1 MELIMREFTFTF
13 IIFAFILYFTSCGS
27 GIQTI
32 NIDLISDVNANGG
45 NAVVIKIY
53 QLTNNDKFLYASR
66 NSLLKNAQETLANEL
81 IPPFIEETIIPD
93 KNYEFKEL
101 EISKD
106 AAFIGVVGDFHTP
119 SKDGWRLIISVDSD
133 IDYLKILILENSL
146 SLQKE

>member
-1 MELIMREFTFTF
+1 MELIMRESKF
-13 IIFAFILYFTSCGS
+13 IIFAFIIYFTGCGS

-53 QLTNNDKFLYASR
+53 QLTNDDNFRYADFK
-66 NSLLKNAQETLANEL
+66 SLWKNAEKTLANEL
-81 IPPFIEETIIPD
+81 IPPFREELIIPN
-93 KNYEFKEL
+93 KNIEL
-101 EISKD
+101 MGFEISKD
-106 AAFIGVVGDFHTP
+106 AAFVGVVGDFHSP
-119 SKDGWRLIISVDSD
+119 STDGWRLIISVDSD

>member
-1 MELIMREFTFTF
+1 MREFTFTF
-13 IIFAFILYFTSCGS
+13 IIFAFMIYFTGCGS

-32 NIDLISDVNANGG
+32 NIDLSSDINANGG
-45 NAVVIKIY
+45 NTVVIKIY
-53 QLTNNDKFLYASR
+53 QLTNDDKFRYADFKSLWR
-66 NSLLKNAQETLANEL
+66 NAEETLANEL

-146 SLQKE
+146 SFQKE

>member
-1 MELIMREFTFTF
+1 
-13 IIFAFILYFTSCGS
+13 

-53 QLTNNDKFLYASR
+53 QLTNDDKFRLADFK
-66 NSLLKNAQETLANEL
+66 SLWKKAEETLANEF
-81 IPPFIEETIIPD
+81 IPPFIEETIVPN
-93 KNYEFKEL
+93 KNYELKEI
-101 EISKD
+101 EISKE
-106 AAFIGVVGDFHTP
+106 AAFVGVVGDFHSP

>member
-13 IIFAFILYFTSCGS
+13 IIFAFIICFTGCGG
-27 GIQTI
+27 GIKTI
-32 NIDLISDVNANGG
+32 NIDLSSDVNANGG
-45 NAVVIKIY
+45 NTVVIKIY
-53 QLTNNDKFLYASR
+53 QLTNDDKFRYADFK
-66 NSLLKNAQETLANEL
+66 SLWKNAEETLANEL
-81 IPPFIEETIIPD
+81 IPPFIEETIIPN
-93 KNYEFKEL
+93 KNYEFNEF

-119 SKDGWRLIISVDSD
+119 SIDGSRLIISVDTD